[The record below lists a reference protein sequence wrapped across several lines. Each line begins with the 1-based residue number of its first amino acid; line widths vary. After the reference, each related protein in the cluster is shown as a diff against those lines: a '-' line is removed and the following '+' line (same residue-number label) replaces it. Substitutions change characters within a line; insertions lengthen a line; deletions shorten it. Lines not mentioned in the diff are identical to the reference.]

1 MNFNVVNIIDLLES
15 VGEKEVRSALQEF
28 ECERNS
34 EIEIFLKNNAI
45 DFAKRKISVTHL
57 ILDDNGQIAA
67 YFTLTHK
74 PSNISSLSLSKS
86 AIKTLSR
93 YAILDRDSNSFN
105 ISAFLIAQFGKNSA
119 YNGSRNISGNKLM
132 DFCFEILESVQKQV
146 GGGIAFLECEDKKQ
160 LLNFYQNENNRF
172 RIFGERF
179 SESEGKKYKFSEFPL
194 GNSNPC
200 DSMGF

>member
-119 YNGSRNISGNKLM
+119 YNSSRNISGNKLM

-179 SESEGKKYKFSEFPL
+179 SESEGKKYIQLLRFF
-194 GNSNPC
+194 
-200 DSMGF
+200 

>member
-28 ECERNS
+28 ECKRNS

-93 YAILDRDSNSFN
+93 FAILDRDSNSFN

-179 SESEGKKYKFSEFPL
+179 SESEGKKYIQLLRFF
-194 GNSNPC
+194 
-200 DSMGF
+200 

>member
-1 MNFNVVNIIDLLES
+1 MNFNVVNIIDLLKS

-67 YFTLTHK
+67 YFTLT
-74 PSNISSLSLSKS
+74 
-86 AIKTLSR
+86 
-93 YAILDRDSNSFN
+93 FN

-146 GGGIAFLECEDKKQ
+146 GGGIADSPTRSVALV
-160 LLNFYQNENNRF
+160 
-172 RIFGERF
+172 
-179 SESEGKKYKFSEFPL
+179 ESPDCAHTHGKAPR
-194 GNSNPC
+194 P
-200 DSMGF
+200 

>member
-1 MNFNVVNIIDLLES
+1 MSFYVVNIIDLLDS
-15 VGEKEVRSALQEF
+15 VGEEEVRTALSDF
-28 ECERNS
+28 KCEKNS
-34 EIEIFLKNNAI
+34 EIENFLKNNAV
-45 DFAKRKISVTHL
+45 DFARRKISVTHL
-57 ILDDNGQIAA
+57 ILDDDGQIAA

-74 PSNISSLSLSKS
+74 PSNISSSSLSNS

-93 YAILDRDSNSFN
+93 YAILDKDSNSFN

-119 YNGSRNISGNKLM
+119 YNGFRNISGNKLM

-146 GGGIAFLECEDKKQ
+146 GGGIAFLECENKKQ

-179 SESEGKKYKFSEFPL
+179 SETEGKNYIQLLRFF
-194 GNSNPC
+194 
-200 DSMGF
+200 

>member
-1 MNFNVVNIIDLLES
+1 MNFNVVNIIDLLDS
-15 VGEKEVRSALQEF
+15 VGEEEVRSALQEF

-74 PSNISSLSLSKS
+74 PSNITASSLSNS

-93 YAILDRDSNSFN
+93 YAIF
-105 ISAFLIAQFGKNSA
+105 AF
-119 YNGSRNISGNKLM
+119 
-132 DFCFEILESVQKQV
+132 
-146 GGGIAFLECEDKKQ
+146 
-160 LLNFYQNENNRF
+160 
-172 RIFGERF
+172 
-179 SESEGKKYKFSEFPL
+179 
-194 GNSNPC
+194 
-200 DSMGF
+200 

>member
-1 MNFNVVNIIDLLES
+1 MNFNVVNIIDLLKS

-67 YFTLTHK
+67 YFNLTHK

-179 SESEGKKYKFSEFPL
+179 SESEGKKYIQLLRLF
-194 GNSNPC
+194 
-200 DSMGF
+200 

>member
-1 MNFNVVNIIDLLES
+1 MNFNVVNIIDLLKS

-45 DFAKRKISVTHL
+45 DFTKRKISVTHL
-57 ILDDNGQIAA
+57 ILDDNGQIVA

-179 SESEGKKYKFSEFPL
+179 SESEGKKYIQLLRFF
-194 GNSNPC
+194 
-200 DSMGF
+200 